1 MESPYPYENLS
12 LVGHRETTDAT
23 SPAIR
28 AVQSKNMWKESEIR
42 PRLRG
47 WGEGGRVG
55 RREGER
61 GKGGERE
68 RVARSDQS

>member
-55 RREGER
+55 REKGEGGR
-61 GKGGERE
+61 GKEGE